1 MTESIK
7 NAWGSISSNVK
18 FILLILALIT
28 SFSSGQL
35 IVNPQVQM
43 NKELA
48 EKNEHTVT
56 ENSQILEGLIK
67 NVEFLTQVTVATAK
81 SAGVDTEEIR
91 RKVDAEF
98 RQLKAWGRE

>member
-1 MTESIK
+1 MAESIK

-35 IVNPQVQM
+35 IVNPQVRK

-91 RKVDAEF
+91 KKVDAEF
-98 RQLKAWGRE
+98 RQLKAWGK